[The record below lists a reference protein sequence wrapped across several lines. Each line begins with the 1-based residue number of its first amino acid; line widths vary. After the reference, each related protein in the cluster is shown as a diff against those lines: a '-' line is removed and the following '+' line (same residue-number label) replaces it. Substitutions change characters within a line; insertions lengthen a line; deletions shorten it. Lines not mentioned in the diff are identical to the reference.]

1 MVVDKQ
7 ICAVNHKY
15 IFSRLTYIKKRYL
28 CTKFKNMLKEIVL
41 IFGCLILGNIVRYF
55 TGLSVPGSVFGM
67 IILLIFLKTGVLNES
82 QIKKFSNFL
91 LDNMGFFF
99 VPIGVGIALY
109 LDLIKTEIFPI
120 LGASLISTL
129 IILFVVGLVS
139 GGRK

>member
-1 MVVDKQ
+1 
-7 ICAVNHKY
+7 
-15 IFSRLTYIKKRYL
+15 
-28 CTKFKNMLKEIVL
+28 MLKEIVL
-41 IFGCLILGNIVRYF
+41 IFGCLILGNIVRYL

-67 IILLIFLKTGVLNES
+67 IILLVFLKTGILNES
-82 QIKKFSNFL
+82 QIKKISNFL